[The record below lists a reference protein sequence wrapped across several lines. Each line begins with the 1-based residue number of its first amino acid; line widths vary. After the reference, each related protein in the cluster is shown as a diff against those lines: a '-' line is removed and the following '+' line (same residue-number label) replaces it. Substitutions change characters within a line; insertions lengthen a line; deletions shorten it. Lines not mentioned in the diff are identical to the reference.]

1 MFEHY
6 IKLYFNGREKR
17 NFPTV
22 EMTLDEISTLLF
34 CTNRNS
40 KLVIDR
46 LIKGQWIEWAPGRG
60 RGNKSRMTFLENPEA
75 LLSAMCKEMVQNG
88 DLQNASKYMEEYQTF
103 FPKLMDQF
111 KEWMESLFGFHQ
123 EETIEGKKD
132 ILRLKVNITSFF
144 PSLDPKWAQL
154 RSQSHVVKQL
164 FDTLV
169 VFDPRTKTIKP
180 HLAFHWEYD
189 EQRFKWTFY
198 IRKGVFF
205 HDGTPLRA
213 EHAAKSLL
221 ELKFDRSHPFQWML
235 SQVESIEATEE
246 YIVELVLKETHAFF
260 LSILADERCSIVR
273 YNQNAEGHEP
283 LIGTGPFSL
292 EKLNDDRL
300 IIKANDH
307 YFNGRP
313 FLDFV
318 ELWNE
323 ESIPGLKEAGSSAF
337 EFMSYVHPSD
347 PESSGNRTK
356 SIEWN
361 TQFVSINTRK
371 QGVCQNN
378 NFRKLLHSILDPA
391 LMKKELGGPRGDIAN
406 GILPGAAEIKRDSVS
421 EADLLRTS
429 GYKGETLKLYTF
441 TDQDHVEETAWIIE
455 RCADYG
461 IKIEASFF
469 PGIELLQNH
478 RLEEADLVHDSA
490 NMTEQ
495 MEMCFLHHFLSSNSV
510 LKIHLSEAAMIE
522 VEAILL
528 RMVKMSER
536 EERLQ
541 CLREIENIMV
551 SKTHILPLYRN
562 QSVIEY
568 NQDVQNIQ
576 LTSDGWVEFDRV
588 WFKK

>member
-6 IKLYFNGREKR
+6 IKLYLHGKEKR

-22 EMTLDEISTLLF
+22 EITLDEISTLLF

-40 KLVIDR
+40 KIVIDR
-46 LIKGQWIEWAPGRG
+46 LVKEHWIEWTPGRG

-75 LLSAMCKEMVQNG
+75 LLSAKCKEMVQNG
-88 DLQNASKYMEEYQTF
+88 DLQNASKYMEEYQSL

-111 KEWMESLFGFHQ
+111 SNWMESLFGFQQ
-123 EETIEGKKD
+123 EETIDGKKD
-132 ILRLKVNITSFF
+132 ILRLNVNIPSFF
-144 PSLDPKWAQL
+144 PSLEPIWAQL

-169 VFDPRTKTIKP
+169 IFDPRSQTIKP

-189 EQRFKWTFY
+189 EERLKWTFY
-198 IRKGVFF
+198 IRKGVYF
-205 HDGTPLRA
+205 HNGAALKA
-213 EHAAKSLL
+213 EDAVKSLL
-221 ELKFDRSHPFQWML
+221 EFKDDKSHPFQWML
-235 SQVESIEATEE
+235 SQVESIEAKEE
-246 YIVELVLKETHAFF
+246 YIVEMVLKERHSLF
-260 LSILADERCSIVR
+260 LSILADERCSIVH
-273 YNQNAEGHEP
+273 YGDKKES

-292 EKLNDDRL
+292 NRLDDNRL
-300 IIKANDH
+300 ILQANDH

-323 ESIPGLKEAGSSAF
+323 ESIPGLKEAGSSEF
-337 EFMSYVHPSD
+337 EFMSYIHPSD
-347 PESSGNRTK
+347 PEITGNRTT

-371 QGVCQNN
+371 QGVCQNTS
-378 NFRKLLHSILDPA
+378 FRKLLHSILDPS
-391 LMKKELGGPRGDIAN
+391 LMKTELGGPRGDLAN
-406 GILPGAAEIKRDSVS
+406 GILPETSEKKRDRVS
-421 EADLLRTS
+421 AVDLLKSS

-441 TDQDHVEETAWIIE
+441 TDLDHVEETAWIIE
-455 RCADYG
+455 KCAVYG

-469 PGIELLQNH
+469 PGIELLKDH
-478 RLEEADLVHDSA
+478 RLEDADLVHESA

-510 LKIHLSEAAMIE
+510 LKIHLNEETMKE
-522 VEAILL
+522 VESKLL
-528 RMVKMSER
+528 QMIKMNEK
-536 EERLQ
+536 EERLK
-541 CLREIENIMV
+541 CLKEIENIMV
-551 SKTHILPLYRN
+551 SETRFLPLYRN
-562 QSVIEY
+562 QSVIQY
-568 NQDVQNIQ
+568 NQEVQNIQ